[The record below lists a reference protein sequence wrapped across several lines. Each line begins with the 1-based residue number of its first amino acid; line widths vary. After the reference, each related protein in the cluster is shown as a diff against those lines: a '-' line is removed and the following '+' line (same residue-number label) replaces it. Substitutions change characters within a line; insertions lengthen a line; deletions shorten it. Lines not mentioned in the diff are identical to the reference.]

1 MENTNTSN
9 RSLHSKSY
17 QWFLMFL
24 CFFIYFSAQLGRYSY
39 TSNINLFEKTKGVTY
54 TEAGLVSTLYF
65 LTYGAGQ
72 IINGVFCKRYDKRV
86 MCLISLVLSSV
97 INLVVFFDVPFN
109 SLYGLWVLNAAAQ
122 SILYPS
128 VMLTISENVEQKYLP
143 AASIIMSCATTVGTF
158 GSYGISALFSKP
170 ENFKYSFVISAATM
184 VFAGIMWVI
193 GSLKMDKK
201 VADEKILDEKTV
213 KTEQSD
219 KSKLGVTALCEFALF
234 AFVSYAIGGGIS
246 TWTPTIMLNLYGLGE
261 GFSAFLAAFLPFF
274 AIFNSILSEFVYVG
288 CKTFNKSTFV
298 LFGITAVLSVATIF
312 LIRTHWS
319 ILFIMLIMIRLFSGA
334 VTNLYTS
341 KAPLYL
347 ANRCN
352 AGFLSGFIN
361 GLCYLG
367 NAVST
372 FALGL
377 IADKQNW
384 AIIFVVFAVGSF
396 IATLCYPL
404 YIAVVKKNPKK
415 TL

>member
-1 MENTNTSN
+1 MENTNTSH

-86 MCLISLVLSSV
+86 MCLISLILSSA

-170 ENFKYSFVISAATM
+170 ENFKCSFVISAATM

-213 KTEQSD
+213 KTEQHD

-298 LFGITAVLSVATIF
+298 LFGITAVLSVSTIF

>member
-109 SLYGLWVLNAAAQ
+109 SLYGLWALNAAAQ

-201 VADEKILDEKTV
+201 VADEKIIDEKTV

-298 LFGITAVLSVATIF
+298 LFGVTAVLSVATIF
-312 LIRTHWS
+312 LIHTHWS

-396 IATLCYPL
+396 ISTLCYPL
-404 YIAVVKKNPKK
+404 YIAVVKKNPKR